1 MNQEDAM
8 YRIVDAIEEIRDIIK
23 KREED
28 RSEHEK
34 LVSTIKGGQNL
45 YPPEPCP

>member
-28 RSEHEK
+28 RLKSEK
-34 LVSTIKGGQNL
+34 FVSTIQGGQNL